1 MMSISPDDVRRVSG
15 AASARGMPRL
25 QNKGETDYALQAL
38 PQSSYRRKRLQ
49 DRGPQLF
56 ELEDFG
62 ESDAIDRLREM
73 VSPRRNSLE
82 LNQTER
88 GVAKMRF
95 MSMVKST
102 ERMSGQIG
110 RASDR

>member
-25 QNKGETDYALQAL
+25 QTEGETDYALQAL
-38 PQSSYRRKRLQ
+38 PQSPYRRKRLQ
-49 DRGPQLF
+49 DRGPQVF

-73 VSPRRNSLE
+73 VSPRRNNLE
-82 LNQTER
+82 LSQTEKR
-88 GVAKMRF
+88 SSKDAIHVD
-95 MSMVKST
+95 
-102 ERMSGQIG
+102 GQVN
-110 RASDR
+110 R